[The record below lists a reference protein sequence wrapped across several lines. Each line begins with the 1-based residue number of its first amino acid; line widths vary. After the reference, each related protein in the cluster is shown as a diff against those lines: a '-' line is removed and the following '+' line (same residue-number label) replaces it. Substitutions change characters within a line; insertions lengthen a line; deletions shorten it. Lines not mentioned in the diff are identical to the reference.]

1 MGWVYRWGSCF
12 GLLEGA
18 GLVAVVAAVVV
29 WVHCTRCGVLLDEG
43 WGYWG

>member
-18 GLVAVVAAVVV
+18 GPVAVVAAVVV
-29 WVHCTRCGVLLDEG
+29 WVLLDEG